1 MGVEAKKMMFLNTH
15 MADWQT
21 GRLTPKKGSQSAK
34 SVGNLAKL
42 GRLSNLLLYIYL
54 STSVCQGAKEKVCS
68 RIFWISQSAN
78 FEKFGRLRSYLAVC
92 KSNKKEVR
100 IG

>member
-21 GRLTPKKGSQSAK
+21 GRLIPKRGSQSAK

-42 GRLSNLLLYIYL
+42 GRLSKLLLYIYL

-68 RIFWISQSAN
+68 YIFYIFQSAN
-78 FEKFGRLRSYLAVC
+78 LEKFGRLRSYLAVC
-92 KSNKKEVR
+92 KTINKEVKT
-100 IG
+100 